1 MTARLLVPPARL
13 APGELTVDGDDYAY
27 LFRVRRLAAG
37 DPVALFDGAGRE
49 ADAVAAAIGPTSA
62 RLTVGAVRAVPRPR
76 PRLTVL
82 QALIKGERMDWC
94 LEKLVEVGVD
104 AIVPVACA
112 RSVVRLDD
120 ARRASRHQRHQ
131 ALAVAA
137 ARQCGRADLPTIAPV
152 TELAAALGAVD
163 AGRRLVAHPGGAPL
177 GAAHAADDHVAI
189 LIGPEGG
196 LAADELEAADRA
208 GFAPVSLG
216 PTILRAETA
225 GVLAAAAI
233 RLFAPPPVGAV

>member
-13 APGELTVDGDDYAY
+13 ATGELTIDGDDYAY
-27 LFRVRRLAAG
+27 LFRVRRLAVG

-49 ADAVAAAIGPTSA
+49 ADAVATAIGPASA
-62 RLTVGAVRAVPRPR
+62 RLTVGAVRAVARPR

-104 AIVPVACA
+104 AIVPCACA

-137 ARQCGRADLPTIAPV
+137 ARQCGRADVPTIAPV
-152 TELAAALGAVD
+152 TDLAAALAGLAP
-163 AGRRLVAHPGGAPL
+163 GRRLVAHPGGAAL
-177 GAAHAADDHVAI
+177 GAGHAAGDHVAI
-189 LIGPEGG
+189 LVGPEGG
-196 LAADELEAADRA
+196 LAPKELEAADRA
-208 GFAPVSLG
+208 GFEPVSLG

-225 GVLAAAAI
+225 GLLAAAAI
-233 RLFAPPPVGAV
+233 RLFAPPPVGTV